1 MIHPSAFADTPSRA
15 NSLIFA
21 VRAKPNSGSPAIRN
35 DRKAAWEMN
44 MRTLTKI
51 TTGVAATALVCAGLL
66 GAAGTAGA
74 ATPTPSAGVTVPGLG
89 SVTLTGKVVS
99 VDGKYV
105 TIVLDRTNRKIVVT
119 WDELTKIVGD
129 IKKDA
134 KVKVVT
140 STLNS
145 LLGLIKADVITVLG

>member
-1 MIHPSAFADTPSRA
+1 
-15 NSLIFA
+15 
-21 VRAKPNSGSPAIRN
+21 
-35 DRKAAWEMN
+35 

-74 ATPTPSAGVTVPGLG
+74 TTQTAPAGIVLPGVG

-105 TIVLDRTNRKIVVT
+105 TIVLDGSHRKIVVT
-119 WDELTKIVGD
+119 WDELTKVIGD

-134 KVKVVT
+134 KIQVVT
-140 STLNS
+140 
-145 LLGLIKADVITVLG
+145 

>member
-1 MIHPSAFADTPSRA
+1 
-15 NSLIFA
+15 
-21 VRAKPNSGSPAIRN
+21 
-35 DRKAAWEMN
+35 

-66 GAAGTAGA
+66 GAAGAAGA
-74 ATPTPSAGVTVPGLG
+74 ATQTAPAGVTLPGVG
-89 SVTLTGKVVS
+89 SVTLTGKIVS

-119 WDELTKIVGD
+119 WDELTKVVGNL
-129 IKKDA
+129 KKDA

-140 STLNS
+140 SALNE
-145 LLGLIKADVITVLG
+145 LLGLIKADAITVLG

>member
-1 MIHPSAFADTPSRA
+1 
-15 NSLIFA
+15 
-21 VRAKPNSGSPAIRN
+21 
-35 DRKAAWEMN
+35 MN

-74 ATPTPSAGVTVPGLG
+74 APQPASAGITLPGVG
-89 SVTLTGKVVS
+89 SVTLTGKIVS
-99 VDGKYV
+99 IDGKYV
-105 TIVLDRTNRKIVVT
+105 TIVLDRTNRKVVVT

-129 IKKDA
+129 LKKDA

-140 STLNS
+140 SALNS
-145 LLGLIKADVITVLG
+145 LLGLIKADAITILG

>member
-1 MIHPSAFADTPSRA
+1 
-15 NSLIFA
+15 
-21 VRAKPNSGSPAIRN
+21 
-35 DRKAAWEMN
+35 

-74 ATPTPSAGVTVPGLG
+74 ATQTAPAGITLPGIG

-119 WDELTKIVGD
+119 WDTLTKVVGD
-129 IKKDA
+129 LKKDA
-134 KVKVVT
+134 KVQVVT
-140 STLNS
+140 SALNS
-145 LLGLIKADVITVLG
+145 LLGLIKADAITVLG

>member
-1 MIHPSAFADTPSRA
+1 MISSSEFADTPHSA
-15 NSLIFA
+15 ASLIFTA
-21 VRAKPNSGSPAIRN
+21 RAKPNGGSLASERPKGRL
-35 DRKAAWEMN
+35 EMN

-74 ATPTPSAGVTVPGLG
+74 TTQTGPSGNVTLPGVG

-99 VDGKYV
+99 IDGKYV
-105 TIVLDRTNRKIVVT
+105 TIVLDGTGRKIVVT
-119 WDELTKIVGD
+119 WDEATKIIGD

-134 KVKVVT
+134 KVKVIT
-140 STLNS
+140 SALS
-145 LLGLIKADVITVLG
+145 ELFGLIKADAITILG

>member
-1 MIHPSAFADTPSRA
+1 
-15 NSLIFA
+15 
-21 VRAKPNSGSPAIRN
+21 
-35 DRKAAWEMN
+35 MN

-74 ATPTPSAGVTVPGLG
+74 ATQTATAGITLPGAG
-89 SVTLTGKVVS
+89 SLTLTGKVVS
-99 VDGKYV
+99 IDGKYV
-105 TIVLDRTNRKIVVT
+105 TIVLDRTNRKVVIT
-119 WDELTKIVGD
+119 WDELTKVVGD

-140 STLNS
+140 SALNE
-145 LLGLIKADVITVLG
+145 LLGLIKADAITVLG

>member
-1 MIHPSAFADTPSRA
+1 MIGSSGFRGYTRPGE
-15 NSLIFA
+15 L
-21 VRAKPNSGSPAIRN
+21 PNLRSTSETAHQPN

-74 ATPTPSAGVTVPGLG
+74 ATQTASGGITVPGVG

-105 TIVLDRTNRKIVVT
+105 TIVLDRSNRKVVVS
-119 WDELTKIVGD
+119 WDTLTKVVGD
-129 IKKDA
+129 LKKDA
-134 KVKVVT
+134 KVQVVT
-140 STLNS
+140 SALNS
-145 LLGLIKADVITVLG
+145 LLGLIKADAITVLG

>member
-1 MIHPSAFADTPSRA
+1 
-15 NSLIFA
+15 
-21 VRAKPNSGSPAIRN
+21 
-35 DRKAAWEMN
+35 MN
-44 MRTLTKI
+44 KRTLTKI
-51 TTGVAATALVCAGLL
+51 TTGIAATAFVCAGLL

-74 ATPTPSAGVTVPGLG
+74 TTPAPSAGVTLPGVG

-105 TIVLDRTNRKIVVT
+105 TVVLDGTNRKVVFT
-119 WDELTKIVGD
+119 WDSLTKVVGD

-134 KVKVVT
+134 KVKVVI

-145 LLGLIKADVITVLG
+145 LIGLIKADVITVLS

>member
-1 MIHPSAFADTPSRA
+1 
-15 NSLIFA
+15 
-21 VRAKPNSGSPAIRN
+21 
-35 DRKAAWEMN
+35 

-66 GAAGTAGA
+66 GAAGAAGAAPQTAGA
-74 ATPTPSAGVTVPGLG
+74 DVTLPGVG
-89 SVTLTGKVVS
+89 SVTLTGKVVA

-119 WDELTKIVGD
+119 WDELTKVVGD
-129 IKKDA
+129 LKKDA

-140 STLNS
+140 SALNS

>member
-1 MIHPSAFADTPSRA
+1 
-15 NSLIFA
+15 
-21 VRAKPNSGSPAIRN
+21 
-35 DRKAAWEMN
+35 

-119 WDELTKIVGD
+119 WDELTKVVGD
-129 IKKDA
+129 LKKDA

-140 STLNS
+140 SALNS